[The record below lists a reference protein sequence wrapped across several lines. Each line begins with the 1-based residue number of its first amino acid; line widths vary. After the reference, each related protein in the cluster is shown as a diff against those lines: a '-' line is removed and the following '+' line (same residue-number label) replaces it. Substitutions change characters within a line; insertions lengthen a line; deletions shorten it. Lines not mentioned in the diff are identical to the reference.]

1 MRNLSLEAV
10 QFTHKINWTK
20 DRFQPCAIPVHAP
33 FWCKRSPSHCFGA
46 HCTVCRRYFAS
57 ALITEQENTM
67 STTEQI
73 LDEARTRAP
82 GQPYAGAVTPQ
93 EAYALLQAAPNV
105 KLVDVRT
112 NAERDWVGR
121 VAVPE
126 AQHASVQWSLYPGGV
141 PNPDF
146 PDQLAALAGKDDVLL
161 FLCRSGVR
169 SRHAAKLATEHGY
182 TQCYDILEG
191 FEGDKDAEGHR
202 KQVGGWC
209 KAGLPWLGA

>member
-1 MRNLSLEAV
+1 MTIIEEILA
-10 QFTHKINWTK
+10 Q
-20 DRFQPCAIPVHAP
+20 A
-33 FWCKRSPSHCFGA
+33 RS
-46 HCTVCRRYFAS
+46 
-57 ALITEQENTM
+57 
-67 STTEQI
+67 
-73 LDEARTRAP
+73 RAP

-93 EAYALLQAAPNV
+93 EAWTLLQADPGV

-121 VAVPE
+121 VAIPE
-126 AQHASVQWSLYPGGV
+126 DQHGAVQWSTWPGGV

-146 PDQLAALAGKDDVLL
+146 VQQLAQVAGKDQVLL

-169 SRHAAKLATEHGY
+169 SRHAARAATENGY
-182 TQCYDILEG
+182 ANSFDILEG

-202 KQVGGWC
+202 KSVGGWC